1 MQQFINQYS
10 FIFVGLL
17 LILFILIFV
26 SRLTSNRTAF
36 IACIIVVVIFMGVQT
51 QIKSTTDQYDTVEDF
66 DKAVASEYP
75 VFLFLYSDY

>member
-26 SRLTSNRTAF
+26 SRLTSNRVAF
-36 IACIIVVVIFMGVQT
+36 VACIIIVVIFAGVQT
-51 QIKSTTDQYDTVEDF
+51 QMKSATDQYDTIEDF
-66 DKAVASEYP
+66 DKAVVSEYP

>member
-17 LILFILIFV
+17 LILFILLFV
-26 SRLTSNRTAF
+26 SRLTSNRIAF
-36 IACIIVVVIFMGVQT
+36 VACIIIVVIFAGVQT
-51 QIKSTTDQYDTVEDF
+51 QMKSATDQYDTIEDF
-66 DKAVASEYP
+66 DKAVASQYP